1 MIGELSKEEIN
12 RKLLHL
18 LAIILPIVIF
28 YLPIV
33 WGIHKILVCCLISI
47 LLFFSLLIEY
57 YRLRVSS
64 FALWFTNSFGSMMRA
79 EEKNQLT
86 GATYVLGGSSICS
99 VISLYNEVAAVSCF
113 LCLTLFILGDAVAAI
128 VGKAFGRIKVGNKTV
143 EGGVGCFLFCV
154 LTTGFIFPVLPVF
167 TEFWGSDISV
177 LQVVLISASIAIL
190 EFFPIKFRGFIL
202 NDNLYVPG
210 LSSVI
215 AIMIK

>member
-33 WGIHKILVCCLISI
+33 WGIHKILVCCLIFI

-79 EEKNQLT
+79 EEKNQPRLPI
-86 GATYVLGGSSICS
+86 GAVTPDGHL
-99 VISLYNEVAAVSCF
+99 
-113 LCLTLFILGDAVAAI
+113 
-128 VGKAFGRIKVGNKTV
+128 
-143 EGGVGCFLFCV
+143 
-154 LTTGFIFPVLPVF
+154 
-167 TEFWGSDISV
+167 
-177 LQVVLISASIAIL
+177 
-190 EFFPIKFRGFIL
+190 
-202 NDNLYVPG
+202 G
-210 LSSVI
+210 LSQRKIVLLLTPLDYAFQGTVRHVSI
-215 AIMIK
+215 TSPE

>member
-1 MIGELSKEEIN
+1 MIGQLSKEEIN

-18 LAIILPIVIF
+18 LAIILPVGIF
-28 YLPIV
+28 YLPIIWKV
-33 WGIHKILVCCLISI
+33 HPIDVCCLIFF

-57 YRLRVSS
+57 FRLRASPFGS
-64 FALWFTNSFGSMMRA
+64 WFSHSFGSMMRT

-99 VISLYNEVAAVSCF
+99 LISLYNEAAAVSCF

-154 LTTGFIFPVLPVF
+154 LTTGFIFPVLPAF
-167 TEFWGSDISV
+167 TDFWGSEISII
-177 LQVVLISASIAIL
+177 QIFLISASIAIL
-190 EFFPIKFRGFIL
+190 EFFPIKFRGFAL

-215 AIMIK
+215 AIMIR

>member
-1 MIGELSKEEIN
+1 MIGQLSKEEIN

-18 LAIILPIVIF
+18 LAIILPAGIF

-33 WGIHKILVCCLISI
+33 WKIHPISVCFLLFF

-57 YRLRVSS
+57 FRLRLSPFGS
-64 FALWFTNSFGSMMRA
+64 WFSHSFGSMMRT
-79 EEKNQLT
+79 EEQNQLT

-99 VISLYNEVAAVSCF
+99 LISLYNEAAAVSCF

-154 LTTGFIFPVLPVF
+154 LTTGFIFPELPAF
-167 TEFWGSDISV
+167 TDFGEVKFLLNRFFLFQ
-177 LQVVLISASIAIL
+177 LQLL
-190 EFFPIKFRGFIL
+190 F
-202 NDNLYVPG
+202 
-210 LSSVI
+210 
-215 AIMIK
+215 